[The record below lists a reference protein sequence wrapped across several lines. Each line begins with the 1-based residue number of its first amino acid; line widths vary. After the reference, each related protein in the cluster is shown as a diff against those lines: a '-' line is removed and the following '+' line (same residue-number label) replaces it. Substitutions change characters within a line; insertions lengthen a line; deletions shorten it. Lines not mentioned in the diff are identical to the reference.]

1 MSGGRAG
8 RAVPVRLLFGV
19 GAVAGLLGALL
30 LGWLTTLRGV
40 MHALLVTLGAHALVP
55 FLIVLA
61 LIAIAAGS
69 TLASTLLV
77 GESGSGA
84 AASPASPGGHGRF
97 VAAYLAY
104 LRRQHRHPFAWGL
117 SAGLG
122 LGVIGIWLVLAALV
136 VPLETRTLSALL
148 LARVRIDAA
157 RAGATPPAPP
167 APHEPLRASA
177 WSTTASAWRPEISP
191 SSPEISPWSPAPS
204 EGSDAPVLDAFGHA
218 ISYESREAP
227 GGYTLHSLGLD
238 GVASRD
244 DLCVHGGAALDARA
258 PVRDPIQF
266 VEALRENQLGWP
278 RQIEA
283 IARARCAD

>member
-1 MSGGRAG
+1 MSGERAA

-19 GAVAGLLGALL
+19 GAIAGLLGALL
-30 LGWLTTLRGV
+30 LGWLTPLRGV
-40 MHALLVTLGAHALVP
+40 MHALLVSLAAHALVP

-61 LIAIAAGS
+61 LIAVAAGS

-77 GESGSGA
+77 GESGFG
-84 AASPASPGGHGRF
+84 AASPRSPGGHGRF
-97 VAAYLAY
+97 VAAYLEY
-104 LRRQHRHPFAWGL
+104 LRRQHRHPLAWGL

-157 RAGATPPAPP
+157 RAGAAPPAAP

-177 WSTTASAWRPEISP
+177 WSTTASAWRPEV
-191 SSPEISPWSPAPS
+191 SPWSPAPG
-204 EGSDAPVLDAFGHA
+204 EGGDAPVLDAFGHA
-218 ISYESREAP
+218 IRYERDEAP
-227 GGYTLHSLGLD
+227 GGYTLHSQGLD
-238 GVASRD
+238 GVMSRD
-244 DLCVHGGAALDARA
+244 DLCVHGGAALDAPA

-266 VEALRENQLGWP
+266 VEALRSNQLGWP
-278 RQIEA
+278 SQVEA
-283 IARARCAD
+283 IARARCAN

>member
-1 MSGGRAG
+1 MSGGRGA
-8 RAVPVRLLFGV
+8 RVVPVRLLFGV

-30 LGWLTTLRGV
+30 LGWLTGLRGV

-77 GESGSGA
+77 GESGFRA
-84 AASPASPGGHGRF
+84 AASPSSPGAHGRF
-97 VAAYLAY
+97 VAAYLDY

-157 RAGATPPAPP
+157 RAGATPPASG
-167 APHEPLRASA
+167 ASDEPLSASA
-177 WSTTASAWRPEISP
+177 WSTGPG
-191 SSPEISPWSPAPS
+191 
-204 EGSDAPVLDAFGHA
+204 EGGDAPVLDAFGHA
-218 ISYESREAP
+218 IAYERGEAP
-227 GGYTLHSLGLD
+227 GGYTLHSQGLD
-238 GVASRD
+238 GVVSRD
-244 DLCVHGGAALDARA
+244 DLCVRGGAALDARA

-266 VEALRENQLGWP
+266 VEALRSNELGWP
-278 RQIEA
+278 RQVEA

>member
-1 MSGGRAG
+1 MSGGRAA

-30 LGWLTTLRGV
+30 LGWLTPLRGV
-40 MHALLVTLGAHALVP
+40 MHALLVAFGAHALVP

-61 LIAIAAGS
+61 VIAIAAGS

-77 GESGSGA
+77 GESGFGT
-84 AASPASPGGHGRF
+84 AASPSSPGAHGRL
-97 VAAYLAY
+97 VAAYLGY

-117 SAGLG
+117 SAGVG

-136 VPLETRTLSALL
+136 VPLETRTLSVLL

-157 RAGATPPAPP
+157 RGGPTPPPAP
-167 APHEPLRASA
+167 APLEPLRPSA
-177 WSTTASAWRPEISP
+177 WSTTTSAWRPEIRP
-191 SSPEISPWSPAPS
+191 LTPAPS
-204 EGSDAPVLDAFGHA
+204 GGGDAPVLDGFGHA
-218 ISYESREAP
+218 IGYERSEAP
-227 GGYTLHSLGLD
+227 GGYTLRSAGLD
-238 GVASRD
+238 SESSRD
-244 DLCVHGGAALDARA
+244 DLCVRGGAALEARA

-266 VEALRENQLGWP
+266 IEALRENQVGWA
-278 RQIEA
+278 RQVEA

>member
-1 MSGGRAG
+1 
-8 RAVPVRLLFGV
+8 
-19 GAVAGLLGALL
+19 LLGALL
-30 LGWLTTLRGV
+30 LGWLTSLRGV
-40 MHALLVTLGAHALVP
+40 MHALLVTVGAHALVP

-77 GESGSGA
+77 GEAGFGA
-84 AASPASPGGHGRF
+84 AASAPSPGEHGRF
-97 VAAYLAY
+97 VAAYLEY

-136 VPLETRTLSALL
+136 VPLETRTLSVLL

-177 WSTTASAWRPEISP
+177 WSTTASAWGPEIK
-191 SSPEISPWSPAPS
+191 PWSPAPS
-204 EGSDAPVLDAFGHA
+204 GGSDAPVLDAFGHA
-218 ISYESREAP
+218 ISYESNEAA
-227 GGYTLHSLGLD
+227 GGYTLHSQGLD
-238 GVASRD
+238 GVASGD
-244 DLCVHGGAALDARA
+244 DLCVRGGAALDARA

-278 RQIEA
+278 SQVEA